1 MRACYRSAMSA
12 RAPRRSFLNP
22 FVVTLAAA
30 PACFVQSRTPPSQSV
45 SQPNPGQPETTDPHP
60 TPPPPEAQTPTI
72 IANPPRPTDPQPAS
86 PPPPDPVQT
95 EAPLI
100 GDPPAND
107 AEWIVTKTTSGCR
120 ARAITHCPP
129 KMMCNPPPPHIYQC
143 IDGAKYPATLT
154 KHGEV
159 CTLEAVGTAPCP
171 K

>member
-1 MRACYRSAMSA
+1 MSA
-12 RAPRRSFLNP
+12 RMPRRSFLNP

-60 TPPPPEAQTPTI
+60 TPPPPESQTPTI
-72 IANPPRPTDPQPAS
+72 IANPPRPTDPQPAPA
-86 PPPPDPVQT
+86 PPPEPLPTANPPEPMPVVSD
-95 EAPLI
+95 
-100 GDPPAND
+100 GD
-107 AEWIVTKTTSGCR
+107 WMVTKTSRGCE

-129 KMMCNPPPPHIYQC
+129 KVMCNPPPPHAYRC
-143 IDGAKYPATLT
+143 IDGAKYPATVT

-159 CTLEAVGTAPCP
+159 CTLEQSRTVPCP

>member
-1 MRACYRSAMSA
+1 MSA

-60 TPPPPEAQTPTI
+60 TPPPPEAQTPTVI
-72 IANPPRPTDPQPAS
+72 VNPPRPTDPQPAT
-86 PPPPDPVQT
+86 PPDPVAT
-95 EAPLI
+95 GTVVEPP
-100 GDPPAND
+100 PPADD

-129 KMMCNPPPPHIYQC
+129 KMMCNPPPPHLYQC
-143 IDGAKYPATLT
+143 VDGAKYPANLT

-159 CTLEAVGTAPCP
+159 CTLEGVGTAPCP